1 MSSDNDIKSEP
12 NWVSRN
18 FLDAMHAALIERYGG
33 SPGVHDEGLIESAL
47 ARPMNLFAYHPKS
60 DICDLAASLAFGLA
74 KNHGFSD
81 GNKRTALAAA
91 AMFLRLNGLKFI
103 AAETET
109 VVAMVCLATDEWSEK
124 QFADWLR
131 AHVREH
137 ATGPTPPKS
146 R

>member
-1 MSSDNDIKSEP
+1 M
-12 NWVSRN
+12 
-18 FLDAMHAALIERYGG
+18 
-33 SPGVHDEGLIESAL
+33 HDEGLIESAL
-47 ARPMNLFAYHPKS
+47 ARPKNLFAYHPKS
-60 DICDLAASLAFGLA
+60 DICDLAASLAFELA

-91 AMFLRLNGLKFI
+91 AMLLRLNGLKFI

-109 VVAMVCLATDEWSEK
+109 VVAMVCLATDKWSEE

-131 AHVREH
+131 AHVH
-137 ATGPTPPKS
+137 ATGATPPKS